1 MVKQLNVKEAEKLL
15 AKYDI
20 PFPKSQLAKTKKDAS
35 AFAKKIGYPVVLK
48 VSSEEIIHKSDV
60 GGVKINLKNQ
70 DELEKAYEEIM
81 QGCKGKKVDGIL
93 VQEMVEG
100 IYVLIGMKRDAT
112 FGPVMAF
119 GLGGIF
125 VEILEDV
132 ELRVAPITKDEAMS
146 MIKSI
151 KGFPILAG
159 ARGGEKINLDLLASL
174 LVNASKLAM
183 SESKLSEFDLNPV
196 VINSKHARAVDAR
209 FLE

>member
-1 MVKQLNVKEAEKLL
+1 MKQLGVKEAERLL
-15 AKYDI
+15 SKYDI
-20 PFPKSQLAKTKKDAS
+20 PFPKSQLAKTKKDAV

-70 DELEKAYEEIM
+70 DELEKAYDDIM

-100 IYVLIGMKRDAT
+100 VYVLIGMKRDAT
-112 FGPVMAF
+112 FGPVIAF

-132 ELRVAPITKDEAMS
+132 ALRVAPINKDEAMS
-146 MIKSI
+146 MVKSI

-159 ARGGEKINLDLLASL
+159 ARGGEKINLDMLASL

-183 SESKLSEFDLNPV
+183 SESNLNEFDLNPV
-196 VINSKHARAVDAR
+196 VINSKHAKAVDAR

>member
-1 MVKQLNVKEAEKLL
+1 MVRQLNVKEAEKLL
-15 AKYDI
+15 TKYDI
-20 PFPKSQLAKTKKDAS
+20 PFPKSQLAKTKKDAVS
-35 AFAKKIGYPVVLK
+35 LAKKIGYPVVLK
-48 VSSEEIIHKSDV
+48 VSSEEIIHKSYV
-60 GGVKINLKNQ
+60 GGVKINIKNQ
-70 DELEKAYEEIM
+70 DELEKAYDDIM
-81 QGCKGKKVDGIL
+81 RGCKGKKVDGIL

-100 IYVLIGMKRDAT
+100 IYVLIGMKRDAA
-112 FGPVMAF
+112 FGPVIAF

-132 ELRVAPITKDEAMS
+132 AFRVAPINKDEAMS
-146 MIKSI
+146 MVKSI
-151 KGFPILAG
+151 KSFPILAG

-183 SESKLSEFDLNPV
+183 SEPKLNEFDLNPV